1 MVVGGGA
8 GLGGGLHLALGV
20 DGGAGGAAGG
30 QDALQQ
36 PVHDHGGAGLDGLGV
51 HHVDGVVQ
59 NDLAGDGVLHDG
71 VEVRGHIFAA
81 VAEHLV
87 GGGELHQADALG
99 EAAQHHGAVVRV
111 RFGEVGHAQ
120 GVVGEAVHIVLAH
133 PLAHPHRDGVLGFGD
148 GGVDGDQ
155 GAVAEALIVFGPVLP
170 DVGVCQHLGGV
181 VLKHFGAVLRVG
193 RTQLLLDDLAHAHIG
208 QGGGVVDEAGVDAQG
223 IGRQRLHGGTHRPLG
238 AAVLGG
244 HRAVE
249 PQVGGLFAKATHQR
263 QHLAGIIHGEHG
275 RLGAG
280 VVVIH
285 RLALLVGAGLV
296 GAVVVHHDV
305 LQLGGLGHL
314 ALQYLLLMPQ
324 RRDGVVGVE
333 HDLLHF
339 LLEEGVH
346 GGVDAQAAV
355 VDEVVGLGGG
365 VAKLVLQLPLQHLVD
380 RVGKVGV
387 VGGGGDDLGLLLLRQ
402 HQGAGHRVVVFRLG
416 QLALLVHQ
424 LQDPVAALQVL
435 LGVGVGVVAGG
446 VLGDGRDAGALRR
459 GQLGQVVDAEVVGRA
474 RLDAGDGAGQAHRV
488 EIRLQD
494 GVLVIALV
502 QAQGAEDLA
511 QFAVHRDVVVAQD
524 VLDELLVQGGS
535 ALHAV
540 VDGEAQLGGDVVDAG
555 GEGALEVHAA
565 VLIEVLV
572 LHADEGP
579 LEIGVGL
586 DLLQVHPF
594 AVVAVVPFLGD
605 HPLAGVVVLGQQL
618 AGLGQLQVGQV
629 QQLGVVGGDL
639 HGVEAQQNGQHAA
652 HHHPQADAGGH
663 ELHEAL
669 EDTHAFRLLLAA
681 GGVGAAALPRL
692 LARRA
697 GRAPGRRGDAGRPVL
712 GAAGAGSA
720 AGRAAPRAGS
730 RAAAGGA
737 GVGLTGVRRGVGTA
751 GRVGRAAGVGRAGA
765 VEFPALAG
773 TGGAGAV
780 GAGGA
785 GAVGPPDA
793 AMLVGVYEDRL
804 LCGKFVGCTV
814 AKTARRPCFRAN
826 ENRRPRTAMLVLYH
840 NPPRQ
845 VQ

>member
-1 MVVGGGA
+1 M
-8 GLGGGLHLALGV
+8 
-20 DGGAGGAAGG
+20 
-30 QDALQQ
+30 
-36 PVHDHGGAGLDGLGV
+36 
-51 HHVDGVVQ
+51 
-59 NDLAGDGVLHDG
+59 
-71 VEVRGHIFAA
+71 R
-81 VAEHLV
+81 
-87 GGGELHQADALG
+87 
-99 EAAQHHGAVVRV
+99 
-111 RFGEVGHAQ
+111 
-120 GVVGEAVHIVLAH
+120 
-133 PLAHPHRDGVLGFGD
+133 
-148 GGVDGDQ
+148 
-155 GAVAEALIVFGPVLP
+155 
-170 DVGVCQHLGGV
+170 
-181 VLKHFGAVLRVG
+181 
-193 RTQLLLDDLAHAHIG
+193 
-208 QGGGVVDEAGVDAQG
+208 
-223 IGRQRLHGGTHRPLG
+223 
-238 AAVLGG
+238 
-244 HRAVE
+244 
-249 PQVGGLFAKATHQR
+249 
-263 QHLAGIIHGEHG
+263 
-275 RLGAG
+275 
-280 VVVIH
+280 
-285 RLALLVGAGLV
+285 
-296 GAVVVHHDV
+296 
-305 LQLGGLGHL
+305 
-314 ALQYLLLMPQ
+314 
-324 RRDGVVGVE
+324 
-333 HDLLHF
+333 
-339 LLEEGVH
+339 
-346 GGVDAQAAV
+346 
-355 VDEVVGLGGG
+355 LGGG
-365 VAKLVLQLPLQHLVD
+365 VAHFVLQLLLQHFVH

-387 VGGGGDDLGLLLLRQ
+387 VGRGGDHLGLLLLRQ
-402 HQGAGHRVVVFRLG
+402 HQRAVHRIVVLRIGEF
-416 QLALLVHQ
+416 ALLVHQ

-459 GQLGQVVDAEVVGRA
+459 GQLRQILDAEIVGRA
-474 RLDAGDGAGQAHRV
+474 RLDAGDGAGKAHRV
-488 EIRLQD
+488 QVGLQD

-502 QAQGAEDLA
+502 QAQGAENFPQL
-511 QFAVHRDVVVAQD
+511 AVHRHVVVAQD

-555 GEGALEVHAA
+555 GKGALEVHAV

-579 LEIGVGL
+579 FEIGVGL

-605 HPLAGVVVLGQQL
+605 HPLAGVVVPRQQL

-652 HHHPQADAGGH
+652 HHHAQADAGGH

-669 EDTHAFRLLLAA
+669 EDAHALGLLLAA
-681 GGVGAAALPRL
+681 GGVGTAALPRL

-697 GRAPGRRGDAGRPVL
+697 RRAPGRRGDAGRPVL

-804 LCGKFVGCTV
+804 LCGKIGVYSAARPVLSRKRKQTAADRHVGIIPQPTPPSTV
-814 AKTARRPCFRAN
+814 KS
-826 ENRRPRTAMLVLYH
+826 H
-840 NPPRQ
+840 
-845 VQ
+845 